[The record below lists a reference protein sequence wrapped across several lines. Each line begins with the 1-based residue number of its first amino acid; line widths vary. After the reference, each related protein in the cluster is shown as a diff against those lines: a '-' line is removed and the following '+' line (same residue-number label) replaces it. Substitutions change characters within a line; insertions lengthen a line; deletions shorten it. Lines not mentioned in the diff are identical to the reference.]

1 MSLIAPR
8 AELRPLLGFMF
19 VAVLALVFA
28 LLADGV
34 MEGGLSGFDDRMF
47 RLLRAPGAPPWL
59 TEMARDITAL
69 GSFVVLGLI
78 LAVSSAGLFLAGAR
92 HAASLALAAVLG
104 GTALSTAL
112 KMGFDRP
119 RPQWPGAPPSKEFV
133 IPPTSK
139 SFPSGHAMLT
149 AVTFLTL
156 GALLARMTPH
166 RGLKYFALTSA
177 ILITVLVG
185 VTRVHLG
192 VHYASDVL
200 AGWCVGG
207 AWALLCWLVALW
219 LQRRGAVEATAPG

>member
-1 MSLIAPR
+1 MFLIVPR

-19 VAVLALVFA
+19 VAVLALAFA
-28 LLADGV
+28 LLADEV
-34 MEGGLSGFDDRMF
+34 MEGGLRGFDDRMF
-47 RLLRAPGAPPWL
+47 GLFRAPGAPPWL

-78 LAVSSAGLFLAGAR
+78 LVVTSAGLFLAGAR
-92 HAASLALAAVLG
+92 HAAWLALAAVLG

-119 RPQWPGAPPSKEFV
+119 RPQGPGAPAVF
-133 IPPTSK
+133 TA

-177 ILITVLVG
+177 ILTTVLVG